1 MQLNEL
7 SRRME
12 TLTEQIL
19 PFAPIEEKNPDIIYK
34 EDFHKL
40 NAEDES
46 KNATLAAVN
55 SNAPQH
61 QSSVWSNDQRQY
73 IQSNDR
79 LANFYKKYNKILLD
93 NIAIG
98 KEKERLMLENAQL
111 QDLIQ
116 QYIDG
121 TQISNEVLSNDNP
134 LFVVNGRYDS
144 LKVLWLFVNNFYY
157 SCPSEQTLIMIRP

>member
-34 EDFHKL
+34 EDFDKL
-40 NAEDES
+40 NSDEDNKTTAS
-46 KNATLAAVN
+46 VAAAN
-55 SNAPQH
+55 SSVPLH
-61 QSSVWSNDQRQY
+61 QSSVWSSDQRQY
-73 IQSNDR
+73 VQANDR

-98 KEKERLMLENAQL
+98 KEKERLTLENAQL
-111 QDLIQ
+111 QDLIH

-121 TQISNEVLSNDNP
+121 TKISNDVLANDNP
-134 LFVVNGRYDS
+134 LFVVNGR
-144 LKVLWLFVNNFYY
+144 LGYY
-157 SCPSEQTLIMIRP
+157 TYYGITSGMMFFFFS

>member
-34 EDFHKL
+34 EDFDKM
-40 NAEDES
+40 NMEEENGKAS
-46 KNATLAAVN
+46 TTVAANGNV
-55 SNAPQH
+55 AQH

-93 NIAIG
+93 NVAIG

-121 TQISNEVLSNDNP
+121 TKISNEVLANDNP
-134 LFVVNGRYDS
+134 LFVVNGR
-144 LKVLWLFVNNFYY
+144 
-157 SCPSEQTLIMIRP
+157 